1 MNDSEWDDMIDED
14 SSVLDADYVF
24 EPEHVEHEAD
34 EKQETDDA
42 PLLPQ
47 VVSSGSLDVAIEG
60 ETQVYGTPQFF
71 DRATE
76 ELLLSTRYGVE
87 FGGAVIARQKGGRTV
102 LVGLQRKQ
110 TGQGGRV
117 AINGEWGSILWH
129 THPGLRGSLAAFS
142 NEDLQVSKQTKKPL
156 LVIGFASLSP
166 DVLSTL
172 TLPLGV
178 RGMLLSSGVK
188 ALLSL
193 EKKGRIQTNFLR
205 MGTAARICYP
215 SGAVRPVVRLGASP
229 LSAAA
234 EDVSFLLDQGVGAV
248 ERAGQRAIRRLIQK
262 FL

>member
-1 MNDSEWDDMIDED
+1 MNDSEWDEMAADH
-14 SSVLDADYVF
+14 SAATDADYTF
-24 EPEHVEHEAD
+24 EPASSDPDKSAKHD
-34 EKQETDDA
+34 TDDA
-42 PLLPQ
+42 PILPQ
-47 VVSSGSLDVAIEG
+47 VVSTGTLDVVIQG
-60 ETQVYGTPQFF
+60 ERRIYGTPEFF
-71 DRATE
+71 ERAAE

-87 FGGAVIARQKGGRTV
+87 FGGAVIAKKKGNRII
-102 LVGLQRKQ
+102 LVGLQRKH
-110 TGQGGRV
+110 TGQSGRV
-117 AINGEWGSILWH
+117 AIDGEWGSILWH

-142 NEDLQVSKQTKKPL
+142 NEDLQVAQQTKKPL

-193 EKKGRIQTNFLR
+193 EKKGRIPTNFLR
-205 MGTAARICYP
+205 IGTAARVCYP
-215 SGAVRPVVRLGASP
+215 SGAVRPVIRLGASP

-248 ERAGQRAIRRLIQK
+248 ERAGQRAIRRLIRK